1 MIIKTTEEENIIKL
15 PLLKIIFDKLIA
27 VFLIIL
33 TSPLFFII
41 VISITVESLIDYKNK
56 GKIFHSEIRISEGKP
71 FKLIKFRIL
80 KPSKYEDYRE
90 KPTTMTIKE
99 VENTTGNV
107 TTVGKVLKKFGL
119 DELTQFFNVI
129 IGDMSIVG
137 PRPKPI
143 AEYENQLSAGQDYRR
158 KIRAG
163 LTGPVQ
169 VMKGTAR
176 SVDQEIRADI
186 DYVNKCDRLPST
198 QLLVLDIKIVTKT
211 LRTILRGS
219 GE

>member
-137 PRPKPI
+137 PRPKPT
-143 AEYENQLSAGQDYRR
+143 AEYENQLRSGIEFR
-158 KIRAG
+158 KNFRAG

-169 VMKGTAR
+169 IMKGTER
-176 SVDQEIRADI
+176 SGEEEMRADI
-186 DYVNKCDRLPST
+186 DYVNKYATLSAT
-198 QLLVLDIKIVTKT
+198 QLLREDIRILIKT
-211 LRTILRGS
+211 LKTILRGS